1 MKSLSLFLFVVLA
14 FVSTAFAAMNGPTGL
29 AVDASGNLYVSNFG
43 ANTVQVYNP
52 SRTLIRT
59 ISNGVNQPFGVAAG
73 PWGYVYVANFGGGTV
88 TSYDAKGNL
97 VNTITGLVNPL
108 NLTVDGL
115 SDVWVIDQ
123 SLTRL
128 SVFDL
133 GNASIYSQSLAGST
147 TSAFLGVSE
156 YGGLLSLLSS
166 NSTDNVVSALT
177 ADLLHSGT
185 SFGVSGT
192 VPGSPSSIVLDS
204 KGSLWVTNANGQ
216 VYHSTNLSTAFTKLL
231 TLSYAPSGI
240 AVDRTHNRVYFS
252 HNIGNSVDVYTTTGK
267 FVATIN

>member
-1 MKSLSLFLFVVLA
+1 MEVVAANYLRCKITCVARSPATLRSTTNPLSYR
-14 FVSTAFAAMNGPTGL
+14 SIP
-29 AVDASGNLYVSNFG
+29 
-43 ANTVQVYNP
+43 ANRFSPCPN
-52 SRTLIRT
+52 
-59 ISNGVNQPFGVAAG
+59 SNGVNQPFGVAAG

-185 SFGVSGT
+185 SVGISGT

-204 KGSLWVTNANGQ
+204 KAVSYT
-216 VYHSTNLSTAFTKLL
+216 HL
-231 TLSYAPSGI
+231 TLPTI
-240 AVDRTHNRVYFS
+240 LRV
-252 HNIGNSVDVYTTTGK
+252 
-267 FVATIN
+267 